1 MSGVF
6 TKKFG
11 RRKWPVSLVNSCRYS
26 SSSHFSL
33 RQVKYVYDWWNPTFA
48 SSRIIGRRVNASDRK
63 TTSGS
68 VLRISPSRYSQKFTG
83 LVCGLSTRNTVTPY
97 EIQSFTIRSTSA

>member
-1 MSGVF
+1 ML

-11 RRKWPVSLVNSCRYS
+11 RRKCAVSWVSSCRYS

-33 RQVKYVYDWWNPTFA
+33 RQVKYVYDWWKPTFA
-48 SSRIIGRRVNASDRK
+48 SSRIIGRRVNASDRN

-68 VLRISPSRYSQKFTG
+68 VLRISPSSHSQKLTG
-83 LVCGLSTRNTVTPY
+83 LVCGLSTRNTVTPC
-97 EIQSFTIRSTSA
+97 EIHSFTIRSTSA